1 MTVHEP
7 ADAASTEDR
16 PPSSDRGLVDARN
29 EGETGT
35 GCGAG
40 TCCRPLHR
48 QDFAKGISKAREQAG
63 LLKAQAMRTATGALR
78 DADGAVHQHPYRALG
93 IAAGVALLAGFL
105 AARR

>member
-7 ADAASTEDR
+7 AGAASTEDR
-16 PPSSDRGLVDARN
+16 PRSPDRGLIDARN
-29 EGETGT
+29 EGEAGT

-40 TCCRPLHR
+40 TCCSPLHR
-48 QDFAKGISKAREQAG
+48 QDIAKGISKAREQAG
-63 LLKAQAMRTATGALR
+63 LLKAQAMRAATGALR
-78 DADGAVHQHPYRALG
+78 DVDGAVHQHPYRALG